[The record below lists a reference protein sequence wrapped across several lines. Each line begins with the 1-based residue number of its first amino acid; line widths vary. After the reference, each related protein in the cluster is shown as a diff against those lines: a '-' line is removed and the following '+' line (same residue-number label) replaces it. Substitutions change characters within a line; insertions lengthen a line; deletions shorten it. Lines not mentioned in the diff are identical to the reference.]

1 MMRTANSRSNSV
13 PRKSGEM
20 IPGITEEDEEEDEE
34 MEDLEVEEV
43 DQFDAELPR
52 TSDVD
57 VDVGD
62 DAGTTFTEPVSPLTP
77 LPPAE
82 HNSRISDVGA
92 VPLTA
97 EALAMKEE
105 EEEELEQ
112 RSKKSSGS
120 S

>member
-1 MMRTANSRSNSV
+1 
-13 PRKSGEM
+13 M

-34 MEDLEVEEV
+34 MEDMEVEEV
-43 DQFDAELPR
+43 DHFGAEMAP

-57 VDVGD
+57 VPVD
-62 DAGTTFTEPVSPLTP
+62 DAGTTYTEPVSPLTP

-82 HNSRISDVGA
+82 HDVRQLSVGA

-105 EEEELEQ
+105 EEEEIEK
-112 RSKKSSGS
+112 RSRKSGASV
-120 S
+120 